1 MLIKLSKWAK
11 LNGITYRTAWNWY
24 TSGKFPVKTVQ
35 LSTGTILAEDNSI
48 VNSNIE
54 NKCIVDIYS
63 RVSSS
68 NKKLDLQTQADL
80 CEQYCLSN
88 GFQIRKIYKEVAS
101 GMNDNRKML
110 NEIIKNPPNKLIVLY
125 KDRLTRFGFNYLKEL
140 FSSKNCELV
149 VINQDKTE
157 EDDLMK
163 DLIAII
169 TSFCCRLYG
178 ARRGQHKV
186 LNIKKELKSN

>member
-11 LNGITYRTAWNWY
+11 LNGVTYRTAWNWY
-24 TSGKFPVKTVQ
+24 NSGNFPVKTVQ
-35 LSTGTILAEDNSI
+35 LNTGTILAEDNSI
-48 VNSNIE
+48 VNIE
-54 NKCIVDIYS
+54 NEKSCVVDIYS

-68 NKKLDLQTQADL
+68 NKRSDLQTQADL

-88 GFQIRKIYKEVAS
+88 GLQIRKIYKEIAS

-110 NEIIKNPPNKLIVLY
+110 NEIIKNPPDKLIVLY

-140 FSSKNCELV
+140 FAVKNCEII
-149 VINQDKTE
+149 VINQDKIE

-178 ARRGQHKV
+178 ARKGQNKA
-186 LNIKKELKSN
+186 LNIKDK